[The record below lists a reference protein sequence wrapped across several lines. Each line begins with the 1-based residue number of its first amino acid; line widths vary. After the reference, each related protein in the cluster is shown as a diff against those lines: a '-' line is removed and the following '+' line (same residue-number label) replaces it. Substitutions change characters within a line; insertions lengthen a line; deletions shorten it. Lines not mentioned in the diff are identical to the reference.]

1 MNNAATLT
9 ASNVANLAHAA
20 AEKVLAGFA
29 AAGMTMTDHIGVA
42 RAAAVGIPAAH
53 LDLFVER
60 FVGHVINVQCGTAGL

>member
-9 ASNVANLAHAA
+9 ASNVANIAHAT
-20 AEKVLAGFA
+20 AEKIL
-29 AAGMTMTDHIGVA
+29 AAGHDLGTDLVGHA

-60 FVGHVINVQCGTAGL
+60 FVGHVINVQCGTAGR